1 MSYYYEFAEDETDNY
16 EEMERQIQE
25 EKFFDECWEIH
36 SAMME
41 CIEDECIPILQ
52 NCKFDN
58 FYKLCQQGEQYIVN
72 LEKQDNIAKQ
82 KRLHF
87 LQNLNKPI
95 KYKPTKWITLGQ
107 KKNLTQNYYLN
118 QKMNQNQSILC
129 LNLIGHKKNNF
140 FHLITHTY

>member
-95 KYKPTKWITLGQ
+95 KQKQTKCKWITLGH
-107 KKNLTQNYYLN
+107 KKKTD
-118 QKMNQNQSILC
+118 SIL
-129 LNLIGHKKNNF
+129 LPEPQPEPEKKPVNIMSKFNW
-140 FHLITHTY
+140 TKK

>member
-107 KKNLTQNYYLN
+107 KKKSDSKLLPEPEDEPKPVNIMSKFNWT
-118 QKMNQNQSILC
+118 
-129 LNLIGHKKNNF
+129 KKK
-140 FHLITHTY
+140 